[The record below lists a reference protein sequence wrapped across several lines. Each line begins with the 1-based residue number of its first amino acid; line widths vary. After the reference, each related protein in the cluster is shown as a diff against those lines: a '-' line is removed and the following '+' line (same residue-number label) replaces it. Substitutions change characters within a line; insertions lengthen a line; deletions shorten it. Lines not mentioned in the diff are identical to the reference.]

1 MLAQRA
7 LELFKKQQNTDMVFE
22 IILVRGEFF
31 VHSVLF
37 SVLFHIVH
45 IGVHYELAVKSL
57 FVICELA
64 VG

>member
-31 VHSVLF
+31 AHSVLF

-45 IGVHYELAVKSL
+45 IGVHYELAV
-57 FVICELA
+57 
-64 VG
+64 

>member
-31 VHSVLF
+31 AHSVLF

-45 IGVHYELAVKSL
+45 IGVHYVKSL